1 LINQGRWSKIKKEQI
16 RCKHCNRRLFD
27 GSPGW
32 DIIENRPKEQEI
44 ICPRCGKKNL
54 ISINLFEKVIIRLKE

>member
-32 DIIENRPKEQEI
+32 DIIKKRPKVIEI
-44 ICPRCGKKNL
+44 ICPRCGAKNL
-54 ISINLFEKVIIRLKE
+54 VSIEMFEKVVVRLKE